1 MDGNKAFQSRL
12 KPETRNQK
20 PTSSSSLGL
29 LMLQTT
35 FPRILGDVGH
45 AGTFAFPV
53 RYKVIKGASPSRVV
67 RQADPALI
75 DPFIH
80 AAREL
85 EDEGAALIGSSC
97 GFLVLFQSQLAQAV
111 QIPVF
116 SSSLLQVPMV
126 QASLPSS
133 ALVGILTAC
142 ADSLGPAHMQAA
154 GIDST
159 RVAVAGLQQQ
169 PEFSR
174 VFLGG
179 AVDLDV
185 ERCRQ
190 EVVQAALGL
199 AENRRV
205 RAMVLEC
212 TNLPPYAADIRQATG
227 LPVFDVCTML
237 ETAYSS
243 LYSRP

>member
-1 MDGNKAFQSRL
+1 MHGNGLFRSVVKPEARNL
-12 KPETRNQK
+12 KPAA
-20 PTSSSSLGL
+20 PFLGL

-35 FPRILGDVGH
+35 FLRMLGDVGH

-53 RYKVIKGASPSRVV
+53 RYKVIKGAYPSRIVH
-67 RQADPALI
+67 QADPALI

-85 EDEGAALIGSSC
+85 EDEGAGLIGTSC

-133 ALVGILTAC
+133 SLVGILTAC
-142 ADSLGPAHMQAA
+142 AESLGPAHMQAA
-154 GIDST
+154 GIDSS
-159 RVAVAGLQQQ
+159 RVAVAGLEQA

-174 VFLGG
+174 VFLEG
-179 AVDLDV
+179 AEDLDV

-190 EVVQAALGL
+190 EVVRAALDL
-199 AENRRV
+199 AQNSRV
-205 RAMVLEC
+205 RAIVLEC
-212 TNLPPYAADIRQATG
+212 TNLPPYAGDIRKATG

-237 ETAYSS
+237 NTAYAS
-243 LYSRP
+243 LYSSP

>member
-1 MDGNKAFQSRL
+1 M

-20 PTSSSSLGL
+20 PASPPHLGL

-53 RYKVIKGASPSRVV
+53 RYKVVKGASPSRVL

-75 DPFIH
+75 GPFLQ

-85 EDEGAALIGSSC
+85 EDEGADLIGTSC
-97 GFLVLFQSQLAQAV
+97 GFLVLYQSQLAQAV

-116 SSSLLQVPMV
+116 SSSLLQVSMV
-126 QASLPSS
+126 QATLPSS

-142 ADSLGPAHMQAA
+142 ADSLGPAHIQAA
-154 GIDST
+154 GIDSS
-159 RVAVAGLQQQ
+159 RVAVAGLQQA

-179 AVDLDV
+179 AGDLNV

-199 AENRRV
+199 AENSRV

-212 TNLPPYAADIRQATG
+212 TNLPPYSPDIRQATG

-237 ETAYSS
+237 AQAFTAVAGRS
-243 LYSRP
+243 